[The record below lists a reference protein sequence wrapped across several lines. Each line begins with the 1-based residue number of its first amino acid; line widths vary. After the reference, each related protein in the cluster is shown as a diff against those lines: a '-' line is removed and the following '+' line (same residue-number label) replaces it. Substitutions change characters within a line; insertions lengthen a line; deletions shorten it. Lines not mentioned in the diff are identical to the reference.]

1 MLSIKLTPFILFLL
15 ILVVLVISIIF
26 GNWFSRKEGFISF
39 AGNKRSLEKVSIPH
53 YSTSKPVYKLD
64 DNLFFDYTNG
74 NLIELDAAA
83 LSGTTYDS
91 TGVTIKNVL
100 ITSRNSGQTSVIA
113 VDPAKPVDTEL
124 SKIRTVTKGK
134 KYLKYPSQC
143 KTTTQTYTIY
153 TAWDD
158 NTYISL
164 FTKSTADVWSLTK
177 NFYIDGAGA
186 ASAAN
191 PAATGNAFITGSV
204 DDTDDNDDQM
214 VIDELYSKTNKVY
227 QLSKFV
233 KFDPAN
239 GNLIIIENGAATIYD
254 RNKTKIANTNLAT
267 SVPKVGFAPW
277 NVLDNAGQKIV
288 LYLANGQNTL
298 VTLVEYSDNSKAALN
313 LVNQKRFTQNGLD
326 SDSVSRTTGSSVT
339 SGSSSN
345 KGSLDASGNKLSAGQ
360 TDSLISEYFKWYW
373 YWKSSASST
382 DNNNDYILKTQIV
395 PPVCPSC
402 PGCAASTGGA
412 ASCTNCGGQGGSGT
426 LTATGQSIFDAS
438 GNATS
443 CDKLPLTAVV
453 YDSNKKPLTCASFKT
468 GVAASAAA
476 APGPSNASGASNATA
491 AAAVGATLKDG
502 ASGVGGVIN
511 NAVNTV
517 GGVATNVVGEVGNV
531 AGDIVTT
538 AGSIV
543 NTAAN
548 NVTGLLKPSGQPG
561 VSASASADPRTVGT
575 DQSSTKQSGVQRN
588 SYFGT
593 QNQTVDQ
600 YSYNGQLPTK
610 SASNYI
616 PVTADFSAFGK

>member
-39 AGNKRSLEKVSIPH
+39 AGDKKSLEKVSIPH
-53 YSTSKPVYKLD
+53 YSACKPVYKLD

-113 VDPAKPVDTEL
+113 VNPAKPVDTEL
-124 SKIRTVTKGK
+124 SKIRTVTKSK

-164 FTKSTADVWSLTK
+164 FTKSTAGVWSITK
-177 NFYIDGAGA
+177 NFYIGGTGA

-191 PAATGNAFITGSV
+191 PSATGTEFITESV
-204 DDTDDNDDQM
+204 DDNDDNDDQM
-214 VIDELYSKTNKVY
+214 VIEPLYSNTNKVY

-233 KFDPAN
+233 KFDPVN
-239 GNLIIIENGAATIYD
+239 GNLIIIENGAATIYN

-267 SVPKVGFAPW
+267 AVPKVGFAPW
-277 NVLDNAGQKIV
+277 NVIDKAGQKVV

-326 SDSVSRTTGSSVT
+326 SDSVSSTSETSAVT
-339 SGSSSN
+339 NN
-345 KGSLDASGNKLSAGQ
+345 KSTDVSGNRLSAGQ
-360 TDSLISEYFKWYW
+360 TDSVISEYFKWYW

-402 PGCAASTGGA
+402 PGCASSSGS

-426 LTATGQSIFDAS
+426 LTATGKSIFDAS

-443 CDKLPLTAVV
+443 CMNRPLATVV
-453 YDSNKKPLTCASFKT
+453 YDSSRNPLTCATVAS
-468 GVAASAAA
+468 GVASTAAPANTANTANAAA
-476 APGPSNASGASNATA
+476 KSDKATSSTNGAN
-491 AAAVGATLKDG
+491 
-502 ASGVGGVIN
+502 GVGGVVN

-543 NTAAN
+543 NTVAN
-548 NVTGLLKPSGQPG
+548 DVTGLLKPSGQAAG
-561 VSASASADPRTVGT
+561 AGAAAGAKTGAADSINP
-575 DQSSTKQSGVQRN
+575 KQSGVQRN

-610 SASNYI
+610 SASNFLPI
-616 PVTADFSAFGK
+616 TADFSAFGK

>member
-39 AGNKRSLEKVSIPH
+39 AGNKKSLEKVSIPH

-113 VDPAKPVDTEL
+113 VNPAKPVDTEL

-164 FTKSTADVWSLTK
+164 FTKSTDGVWSLTK

-191 PAATGNAFITGSV
+191 PAATGNAFITGV
-204 DDTDDNDDQM
+204 TDDVDDNDDQM
-214 VIDELYSKTNKVY
+214 VIEKLYSNTNKVY

-239 GNLIIIENGAATIYD
+239 GNLIIIENGTATIYD
-254 RNKTKIANTNLAT
+254 RNKNKIANTNLAT
-267 SVPKVGFAPW
+267 SVAKVGFAPW

-298 VTLVEYSDNSKAALN
+298 VTLVPVAEFLTPIMLMLKSPVSKYL
-313 LVNQKRFTQNGLD
+313 
-326 SDSVSRTTGSSVT
+326 
-339 SGSSSN
+339 
-345 KGSLDASGNKLSAGQ
+345 
-360 TDSLISEYFKWYW
+360 
-373 YWKSSASST
+373 
-382 DNNNDYILKTQIV
+382 
-395 PPVCPSC
+395 
-402 PGCAASTGGA
+402 
-412 ASCTNCGGQGGSGT
+412 
-426 LTATGQSIFDAS
+426 
-438 GNATS
+438 
-443 CDKLPLTAVV
+443 
-453 YDSNKKPLTCASFKT
+453 
-468 GVAASAAA
+468 
-476 APGPSNASGASNATA
+476 
-491 AAAVGATLKDG
+491 
-502 ASGVGGVIN
+502 
-511 NAVNTV
+511 
-517 GGVATNVVGEVGNV
+517 
-531 AGDIVTT
+531 
-538 AGSIV
+538 
-543 NTAAN
+543 
-548 NVTGLLKPSGQPG
+548 
-561 VSASASADPRTVGT
+561 
-575 DQSSTKQSGVQRN
+575 
-588 SYFGT
+588 
-593 QNQTVDQ
+593 
-600 YSYNGQLPTK
+600 
-610 SASNYI
+610 
-616 PVTADFSAFGK
+616 